1 MQINKNKE
9 KVTKVIITSHN
20 LKATE
25 AIEAHVN
32 ARLGKLDRF
41 IPEVLS
47 ARVNLE
53 NDTSKLHIPCK
64 CVVRLEIP
72 GNDLIA
78 EDSSQDMYT
87 SIDNVAKKLAQQARR
102 LHNKSKSDVKGS
114 SNASDV
120 ERMVKEKAQAKEQ

>member
-1 MQINKNKE
+1 M
-9 KVTKVIITSHN
+9 KVIITSHN

-25 AIEAHVN
+25 AIEERAN
-32 ARLGKLDRF
+32 TQLGKLDRL
-41 IPEVLS
+41 IPGILS

-78 EDSSQDMYT
+78 EYSQSDMYT
-87 SIDNVAKKLAQQARR
+87 AIDNVVKKLAQQARKKQ
-102 LHNKSKSDVKGS
+102 NKNKAEAKGGLNMCEVEKIVKGT
-114 SNASDV
+114 
-120 ERMVKEKAQAKEQ
+120 E